1 MPIVKLGF
9 EGGIPSLF
17 YGDGTNQ
24 SPVSTPLLTTIL
36 ETMAPSW
43 AISNTPSNQTSA
55 PTWEKLVV
63 LDQT

>member
-1 MPIVKLGF
+1 MEQIVGLLVNF
-9 EGGIPSLF
+9 SQNLVF
-17 YGDGTNQ
+17 
-24 SPVSTPLLTTIL
+24 VPLLTIVL

-43 AISNTPSNQTSA
+43 AIFDVHTNQTSI